1 MEAGGYLM
9 DKIILYLQSH
19 PKLNKAVLFILVTII
34 GCFLFPLEYS
44 LSFLTLAQ
52 VYLFIVGYFFAA
64 VYFRN
69 IYGKNR
75 EALVYVMSLLLTGL
89 GIIGNY
95 ILEYG
100 EVSNMRDFIK
110 FNIIS
115 FLIVVPIYTVIIYHF
130 IPKIIP
136 KIS

>member
-1 MEAGGYLM
+1 M

-19 PKLNKAVLFILVTII
+19 AKLNKAVLFILVTII
-34 GCFLFPLEYS
+34 GCFLFPFEYS
-44 LSFLTLAQ
+44 LSFLTLVQ
-52 VYLFIVGYFFAA
+52 VYLFIVGYFFTA
-64 VYFRN
+64 VYFMN

-100 EVSNMRDFIK
+100 EVSNMRDFTK

-115 FLIVVPIYTVIIYHF
+115 FLIIVPIYTVIIYHF